1 MKIWETFGGH
11 IEGGISEERKKNS
24 WLMRD
29 YSGCQSLGNHMPMIG
44 NGGKLKEK
52 KKKKKKNGRLQNS

>member
-1 MKIWETFGGH
+1 
-11 IEGGISEERKKNS
+11 
-24 WLMRD
+24 MRD
-29 YSGCQSLGNHMPMIG
+29 YSGCQSLGNHMPMIC